1 MRIRSYRDLEVW
13 KNGIE
18 IADLV
23 YDVTQAFPR
32 EERYELA
39 SHMRKTG
46 VSIPSNVAEGH
57 ARHYRNDY
65 VRFCYYSLGSVAELD
80 TQMVVASRRDYLTH
94 PDCPKLWDALESQ
107 GRMLNGLI
115 TKLKR

>member
-1 MRIRSYRDLEVW
+1 MGIKSYRDLEVW

-23 YDVTQAFPR
+23 YKVTQAFPK
-32 EERYELA
+32 EERYGLS

-46 VSIPSNVAEGH
+46 ISIPSNVAEGH

-65 VRFCYYSLGSVAELD
+65 IKFCYYSLGSVAELG
-80 TQMVVASRRDYLTH
+80 TQMVIASRRDYLTH
-94 PDCPKLWDALESQ
+94 PDSPKLWQALESQ
-107 GRMLNGLI
+107 GRMLNSLI
-115 TKLKR
+115 TKLKT